1 MKKTGSLLQ
10 QPNTYSWQGKAEN
23 QIPVEIIHTS
33 VEQGINT
40 GHSVKCEYD
49 PGPAQSKNGPTLGS
63 VPWLCLFVVTSPS
76 PCLCY
81 YINDLRGRFTSIL
94 CSAHALSIASLHEI
108 CYSSLFN

>member
-10 QPNTYSWQGKAEN
+10 QPNMYSWQGKAEN

-49 PGPAQSKNGPTLGS
+49 PGPAQSKMGP
-63 VPWLCLFVVTSPS
+63 
-76 PCLCY
+76 PC
-81 YINDLRGRFTSIL
+81 
-94 CSAHALSIASLHEI
+94 ALSPGFAWLLSPALLPA
-108 CYSSLFN
+108 CA